1 MAAKTAGIDMEQIIT
16 SLSRYIYLYLVW
28 RGAGCR
34 ADLTSVMTVITLI
47 CR

>member
-16 SLSRYIYLYLVW
+16 SLSRYVYLVW